1 MVPVKNNNINK
12 LYFKNVMFLFISII
26 DNNFF
31 EFLQVNKFV
40 NIPTIILFKFTVN
53 YLRSVKLVGKVGL
66 ISFN

>member
-31 EFLQVNKFV
+31 EFL
-40 NIPTIILFKFTVN
+40 
-53 YLRSVKLVGKVGL
+53 
-66 ISFN
+66 